1 MPSRSSGAG
10 LSLRLSELPFLERDQ
25 HERRR
30 EKSAGRLGGPLMSFA
45 PARCDMMLMSAL
57 VGHVSWTPNADLRLI
72 PTTRIGVQSRKWRL
86 RSPVPLV

>member
-1 MPSRSSGAG
+1 MPSRSSGAES
-10 LSLRLSELPFLERDQ
+10 SLRLSELPFLEPDP

-45 PARCDMMLMSAL
+45 PAQCGMMLMSAL
-57 VGHVSWTPNADLRLI
+57 VDHVSWTPIADLRLI
-72 PTTRIGVQSRKWRL
+72 PTTIIGLQSRKWRL